1 MLRLPDISPDNVLA
15 FQNRRNNIMVKV
27 QSAKSADGNTV
38 TEETHIIKVNNDMVG
53 LTATGLEAGF
63 LNETANLKNSSVLL
77 DLNEVGK
84 IDSSGIALCIGLKK
98 ECIKKGL
105 KLIIEADSEI
115 SKLFKMLKI
124 IENVTISKA
133 GAL

>member
-1 MLRLPDISPDNVLA
+1 
-15 FQNRRNNIMVKV
+15 MVKV
-27 QSAKSADGNTV
+27 QSVKSAGDNTV

-63 LNETANLKNSSVLL
+63 LNELANLKSSSVLL
-77 DLNEVGK
+77 DLNGVGK

-98 ECIKKGL
+98 ECMKKGL
-105 KLIIEADSEI
+105 KFSLEANSDI
-115 SKLFKMLKI
+115 GKIFKILKLA
-124 IENVTISKA
+124 EPDAGKA

>member
-1 MLRLPDISPDNVLA
+1 M
-15 FQNRRNNIMVKV
+15 MTKV
-27 QSAKSADGNTV
+27 QSVKSAGDNTV
-38 TEETHIIKVNNDMVG
+38 TEETHIIKVNNDMIG

-63 LNETANLKNSSVLL
+63 LNDMASLKSSSILL
-77 DLNEVGK
+77 DLNGVGK
-84 IDSSGIALCIGLKK
+84 IDSSGVALCIGLKK

-124 IENVTISKA
+124 IENVNISKA
-133 GAL
+133 GTL